1 MTPLIQK
8 AVALF
13 PEEAADYQWFDMS
26 AAYKPEVTLDADI
39 MDCPIPFP
47 MTAMVCTQDDGLN
60 VLMLMKRFEDYTAV
74 IPMAGVNRLQTML
87 PFMYKV
93 EDGQVLV
100 GHPDGTKFDFK
111 FSPTTGHVAFVAAF
125 LKLLRA
131 APMTGYT
138 AFRRANHSK
147 KIRQGKIPQYDW
159 KTILV
164 EAPKQKGDDQ
174 GGTHASPR
182 WHERRG
188 HWRKVNSG
196 KIVWVKN
203 CEVGD
208 KKLGAVF
215 HDYQITN
222 QTQGQ

>member
-13 PEEAADYQWFDMS
+13 PDEAADYQWFDMS
-26 AAYKPEVTLDADI
+26 EAYKPEVTIDAEI

-74 IPMAGVNRLQTML
+74 IPMAGVNKFQTML

-93 EDGQVLV
+93 ENGQVLV

-111 FSPTTGHVAFVAAF
+111 FSPTTGHMAFVASF
-125 LKLLRA
+125 LKLLRS

-138 AFRRANHSK
+138 ASKRANHAK
-147 KIRQGKIPQYDW
+147 KIRQGKPPQYDW
-159 KTILV
+159 KTIV
-164 EAPKQKGDDQ
+164 IEASKQKGEDQ

-188 HWRKVNSG
+188 HWRKVASG

-203 CEVGD
+203 CEVGN
-208 KKLGAVF
+208 KNLGAVF
-215 HDYQITN
+215 HDYKFEAA
-222 QTQGQ
+222 